1 MLIFAKDITERD
13 HQHAREADNAA
24 LREYMEYQ
32 RKLFPYTVIRAGLD
46 LAYKELDDVLNY
58 VDNEYQKPEGAMRD
72 EYPADIPE
80 WYRQQFPWAGSF
92 MEMEDMHAL
101 MVLLIKAMDSFRTYE
116 KANTYHWTVLY
127 DTTRNIVRVY
137 NELLNTDAERARDI
151 QLSQAV
157 AVDFED
163 FVNNYWPHLEFMI
176 LSKPDYAHTRL
187 MERVRQAEET
197 LKQRM
202 AEGEAPLVAL
212 EKAGKQFAL
221 EPATLPLL
229 RRDPIPPDR
238 AALESRPL
246 KDNPFAALS
255 QCIAE
260 DDDSPFAGLSR
271 IDAEYEINFNL
282 SRSQTPAS

>member
-1 MLIFAKDITERD
+1 MLIFAKDITQRD

-46 LAYKELDDVLNY
+46 LAYKELDDILNY
-58 VDNEYQKPEGAMRD
+58 VDNDHRKPEGAMRD

-80 WYRQQFPWAGSF
+80 WYRRQFPWSGSF
-92 MEMEDMHAL
+92 MEMEDMHSL

-137 NELLNTDAERARDI
+137 NELLNTDAGRARDI
-151 QLSQAV
+151 QLSQGV
-157 AVDFED
+157 EVDFED
-163 FVNNYWPHLEFMI
+163 CVNNYWPHLEFMI
-176 LSKPDYAHTRL
+176 LSKPDYAHSRL
-187 MERVRQAEET
+187 MERVHQAEEAI
-197 LKQRM
+197 KQHM
-202 AEGEAPLVAL
+202 AEGEAPLAVL
-212 EKAGKQFAL
+212 EKAEEQFAFD
-221 EPATLPLL
+221 PATLPLL
-229 RRDPIPPDR
+229 RRDPLRPDR

-246 KDNPFAALS
+246 KDDPFKVLS
-255 QCIAE
+255 QIISA

-271 IDAEYEINFNL
+271 IDAEYEMNFNL
-282 SRSQTPAS
+282 NRSQTPAS

>member
-13 HQHAREADNAA
+13 HKHAREADNAA

-72 EYPADIPE
+72 EYPANIPE

-92 MEMEDMHAL
+92 MEMEDMHSL
-101 MVLLIKAMDSFRTYE
+101 MVLLIKGMDSFRTYE
-116 KANTYHWTVLY
+116 KANTYHWAVLY

-137 NELLNTDAERARDI
+137 NELFNTDAERARDI

-157 AVDFED
+157 EVDFED

-187 MERVRQAEET
+187 MERVRQAEKT
-197 LKQRM
+197 IKQCM
-202 AEGEAPLVAL
+202 AEGGAPLAAL
-212 EKAGKQFAL
+212 EKAGEQFAL
-221 EPATLPLL
+221 EHATLPLL
-229 RRDPIPPDR
+229 RRDPIPPDL

-246 KDNPFAALS
+246 KDNPFEALS
-255 QCIAE
+255 QFIPA